1 MGHGILRPHNGSL
14 CDDGHRRWESG
25 VFDKDS
31 TADVERAKDEFL
43 RAIAVESSPSEDL
56 LSSWRRIQAAL
67 GSPSNVTE
75 VPHVGDEL
83 LDSHLLDMFRA
94 PLQRFSETLDGTGL
108 GLLLADPSGRI
119 LERWSPDR
127 SVEAHF
133 DRMGTTRGAVLSEEA
148 VGTNGVGTAIASR
161 RLVQVKGAEHF
172 ADFYQQAVC
181 TGAPVVHPVTGKLLG
196 VVTLSC
202 DVTPRAELLRPLL
215 QTVTGQLQQHVL
227 DVEQPASRRALN
239 AFLQYASTRP
249 EPVVALGP
257 QGLVIQN
264 ARASRLTREQLEE
277 IQHLCEESSTT
288 LNTPRLVRTQDLTV
302 EITAVEPGNH
312 VAVLVEPARRGAAA
326 QAGGQPRAA
335 TVPLL
340 VGRAPEWLAVL
351 HQVAKARRG
360 DEPVLLAGET
370 GVGKT
375 SIALGRPYVATSLE
389 DGQRVVDAAEC
400 HVVGAQDWLK
410 GLAGRLEAGT
420 AVCIRGIETLDKAAT
435 AGLRAVLQK
444 SSGAR
449 VILTVSTSELNEAE
463 DIAVRLGGARVIW
476 VPSLRSR
483 ASDLPE
489 LWNAMARSVAPA
501 AGLVLR
507 PDAVP
512 TLRAHRW
519 GGNVSELRST
529 ISQLAASGKR
539 GPVAAADLPEH
550 MRGSGSTLT
559 LIEQV
564 ELQAIRQALEEAG
577 GNRAKAAEILGISRA
592 TVYRKMKSYRLDG

>member
-1 MGHGILRPHNGSL
+1 
-14 CDDGHRRWESG
+14 
-25 VFDKDS
+25 VFEGNS
-31 TADVERAKDEFL
+31 SEAVERAKEEFL
-43 RAIAVESSPSEDL
+43 QALDAQDSPSQEL
-56 LSSWRRIQAAL
+56 LSSWKRSHVAL
-67 GSPSNVTE
+67 GAPSNVTE
-75 VPHVGDEL
+75 VPHVADDL

-108 GLLLADPSGRI
+108 GLLLADSSGRI
-119 LERWSPDR
+119 LERWTPDP
-127 SVEAHF
+127 SVEAHL
-133 DRMGTTRGAVLSEEA
+133 DRMGTTRGAVLAEET
-148 VGTNGVGTAIASR
+148 VGTNGVGTAIATG

-172 ADFYQQAVC
+172 ADFYQHAVC
-181 TGAPVVHPVTGKLLG
+181 TGAPLIHPLSGKLLG

-227 DVEQPASRRALN
+227 DLEQPASRRALN
-239 AFLQYASTRP
+239 AFLHYANTRP
-249 EPVVALGP
+249 GPVIALGP

-264 ARASRLTREQLEE
+264 SRASRMSREQLEE
-277 IQHLCEESSTT
+277 IAHLCEDFSTT
-288 LNTPRLVRTQDLTV
+288 SSTPRLVETDDLIV

-312 VAVLVEPARRGAAA
+312 VAVVIEPARSE
-326 QAGGQPRAA
+326 QPPRSHGRTQPEVAA
-335 TVPLL
+335 TL

-351 HQVAKARRG
+351 HQVAKARQG
-360 DEPVLLAGET
+360 EEPVLLAGES

-375 SIALGRPYVATSLE
+375 SVALGRPYVATSP
-389 DGQRVVDAAEC
+389 DRRDRVVDAAES
-400 HVVGAQDWLK
+400 HVVGVQEWLR
-410 GLAGRLEAGT
+410 GLSEKVREQAPLC
-420 AVCIRGIETLDKAAT
+420 VRGLETLDKAAV
-435 AGLRAVLQK
+435 AGLRAILQK
-444 SSGAR
+444 STALGR
-449 VILTVSTSELNEAE
+449 VTLTVSTTELEEAE

-489 LWNAMARSVAPA
+489 LWNAMAHSVAPS

-512 TLRAHRW
+512 TLRGHRW
-519 GGNVSELRST
+519 AGNVSELRST
-529 ISQLAASGKR
+529 ISQLAAVGKR
-539 GPVAAADLPEH
+539 GPVAAADLPES

-564 ELQAIRQALEEAG
+564 ELRAIRQALEEAG

>member
-1 MGHGILRPHNGSL
+1 MFER
-14 CDDGHRRWESG
+14 
-25 VFDKDS
+25 DS
-31 TADVERAKDEFL
+31 IADVERAKDEFL
-43 RAIAVESSPSEDL
+43 RAIEAESSPSEDL
-56 LSSWRRIQAAL
+56 LSSWKRSHAAL

-83 LDSHLLDMFRA
+83 LDAHLLDMFRA
-94 PLQRFSETLDGTGL
+94 PLQRFAETLDGTGL
-108 GLLLADPSGRI
+108 GLLLADSSGRI
-119 LERWSPDR
+119 LERWSGDR
-127 SVEAHF
+127 AVEAHF
-133 DRMGTTRGAVLSEEA
+133 DRMGTTRGAVLAEEA
-148 VGTNGVGTAIASR
+148 VGTNGVGTAIATGH
-161 RLVQVKGAEHF
+161 LVQVKGAEHF

-181 TGAPVVHPVTGKLLG
+181 TGAPVRHPLSGKLLG

-227 DVEQPASRRALN
+227 DVEQPTSRRALA
-239 AFLQYASTRP
+239 AFLHYASTRP

-257 QGLVIQN
+257 EGLVIQN
-264 ARASRLTREQLEE
+264 SRASRLTREQLEE
-277 IQHLCEESSTT
+277 IQQLCEDFSAA
-288 LNTPRLVRTQDLTV
+288 LNTPRLVRTNDLTV

-312 VAVLVEPARRGAAA
+312 VAVVVEPARKGQAVPARDRTQATAAL
-326 QAGGQPRAA
+326 P
-335 TVPLL
+335 L

-351 HQVAKARRG
+351 HQVAKARQG
-360 DEPVLLAGET
+360 DEPLLLAGET

-375 SIALGRPYVATSLE
+375 SVALGRPYLPTSRE
-389 DGQRVVDAAEC
+389 DGLRVADAAES
-400 HVVGAQDWLK
+400 HVLGVQEWLRSV
-410 GLAGRLEAGT
+410 AGRLEEGGSL
-420 AVCIRGIETLDKAAT
+420 CIRGVETLDKAAT

-444 SSGAR
+444 SSSGAR
-449 VILTVSTSELNEAE
+449 VTLTASTTKLDEAE
-463 DIAVRLGGARVIW
+463 DIGVRVGGARVIW

-489 LWNAMARSVAPA
+489 LWNAMARSVAPT

-519 GGNVSELRST
+519 AGNVSELRST

-539 GPVAAADLPEH
+539 GPVAAADLPES